1 VRFWPREADPQF
13 IFYVGH
19 STSFEDWAEGKKDF
33 KGCIY
38 QRYENRASYKKY
50 KFQEVPSDEHSLLK
64 YKMDKKDNSSSKSS
78 HLSIDSTSKIVT
90 DSSLHLDESYQEF
103 QRTIN
108 DKLINMENNIDD
120 KIVDLKKE
128 MKNFFEEFM
137 KKLDEKI
144 ENKKE

>member
-1 VRFWPREADPQF
+1 
-13 IFYVGH
+13 
-19 STSFEDWAEGKKDF
+19 
-33 KGCIY
+33 
-38 QRYENRASYKKY
+38 
-50 KFQEVPSDEHSLLK
+50 
-64 YKMDKKDNSSSKSS
+64 MDKKDNSSSKSS

-144 ENKKE
+144 ENKKG